1 MAQTRAA
8 DQRTLVKQLTR
19 HAADRLMPDDLKVP
33 WDEEQFG
40 DDRIALFLR
49 SVALGLDIDT
59 SLAVSGWP
67 NGQYWNWIRQGGS
80 PRSKNPDPDPQDPY
94 KTFCEILEMA
104 YGTAK
109 ATAVFVIADAIR
121 HGNAGAA
128 MWWLERRFPR
138 EFGLGTRFEINTGN
152 GETRTPVI
160 VLMPDNG
167 RRLEPYDGELTE
179 STIDGETGK
188 VFS

>member
-1 MAQTRAA
+1 LGNR
-8 DQRTLVKQLTR
+8 LLSS
-19 HAADRLMPDDLKVP
+19 ADRDQQLANARLH
-33 WDEEQFG
+33 FY

-80 PRSKNPDPDPQDPY
+80 PRSKSPDPDPQEPY

-121 HGNAGAA
+121 HGSVPAS

-138 EFGLGTRFEINTGN
+138 EFGLGTRFEINTGS

-160 VLMPDNG
+160 VMMPDNG

-179 STIDGETGK
+179 SVIDIT
-188 VFS
+188 